1 MLLNPIDIAVLAATL
16 LSIVGYG
23 VWKTRKNDNLNDYL
37 RGGNSMKWATIG
49 LSVMAT
55 QASAITFLS
64 TPGQAWESG
73 MGFIQNYLGMPL
85 ALIVVSAFFIPMYY
99 KLKVYTAYEF
109 LENRFDLKTR
119 LLGAILFLIQRGL
132 AAGITIYAPAIILST
147 VLGWNLSLT
156 ILVVGILVIIYTVSG
171 GAKAVGITQKHQMAV
186 IMTGMGAAFWFLLD
200 GMPETVGFTDALHIG
215 AALGK
220 TDAVDL
226 SFNLNERY
234 NVWSGIIGGLFL
246 SLSYF
251 GTDQSQVARYL
262 TGTNIK
268 ESRVGMMFNAV
279 LKIPMQFFILLT
291 GVMVFVFYIF
301 SPGPY
306 YFKQAGLDQLA
317 TTAEGKNIVDSF
329 DSQWKQL
336 HAEREKASLTYLQA
350 IQLADDALIS
360 QTKADLQLAE
370 TNVIELRNAVKQQLV
385 QADEDYETKDSDYVF
400 IRFILEHLPTGFVGL
415 LLAVI
420 FSAAMSSTSS
430 ELNALGSTSCVDIY
444 HRLFNKEST
453 DASKVLAGKFFT
465 LLWGVIAIGFALYAN
480 LLENLIEAVNILGS
494 IFYGVI
500 LGIFLVAF
508 FFKKVAG
515 NAVFVGALLSQSLVL
530 ILFFTVD
537 IGYLWY
543 NAIGCF
549 GVIIISTILQL
560 FNKDNAN
567 ALPIFES

>member
-16 LSIVGYG
+16 LSIVAYG
-23 VWKTRKNDNLNDYL
+23 AWKTRKNDNLNDYL

-109 LENRFDLKTR
+109 LESRFDLKTR
-119 LLGAILFLIQRGL
+119 LLGAILFLVQRGL

-200 GMPETVGFTDALHIG
+200 GLPESVGFTDALHIG

-220 TDAVDL
+220 TEAVDL
-226 SFNLNERY
+226 SLNLNERY

-317 TTAEGKNIVDSF
+317 TTERGKTIVQGF

-350 IQLADDALIS
+350 IDLADDALIQ

-370 TNVIELRNAVKQQLV
+370 TNVGELRKAVKQQLV
-385 QADEDYETKDSDYVF
+385 AADETYETKDSDYVF

-465 LLWGVIAIGFALYAN
+465 LLWGIIAIGFALYAN

-515 NAVFVGALLSQSLVL
+515 NAVFMGAVVSQGIVLVL
-530 ILFFTVD
+530 FFSID

-549 GVIIISTILQL
+549 GVIILASIIQL
-560 FNKDNAN
+560 FTKNEAN
-567 ALPIFES
+567 ALPVFES

>member
-1 MLLNPIDIAVLAATL
+1 MILNPIDLLVLAGTL
-16 LSIVGYG
+16 IAIVAFGYF
-23 VWKTRKNDNLNDYL
+23 KSRKNSTLDDYL

-73 MGFIQNYLGMPL
+73 MGFVQNYLGMPI
-85 ALIVVSAFFIPMYY
+85 ALIIVSAFFIPMYY

-147 VLGWNLSLT
+147 VLGWNLQLT

-171 GAKAVGITQKHQMAV
+171 GAKAVGITQKYQMAV
-186 IMTGMGAAFWFLLD
+186 IMTGMAAAFWFLVD
-200 GMPETVGFTDALHIG
+200 GLPSEVPFTDALKIG
-215 AALGK
+215 SALGK

-251 GTDQSQVARYL
+251 GTDQSQVGRYL
-262 TGTNIK
+262 TGTNIQ
-268 ESRVGMMFNAV
+268 ESRIGMMFNAV
-279 LKIPMQFFILLT
+279 LKIPMQFFILLC

-306 YFKQAGLDQLA
+306 YFKEVGLEQLA
-317 TTAEGKNIVDSF
+317 NQPNGKVLVQDFESRW
-329 DSQWKQL
+329 Q
-336 HAEREKASLTYLQA
+336 
-350 IQLADDALIS
+350 
-360 QTKADLQLAE
+360 DLQLARKIASLE
-370 TNVIELRNAVKQQLV
+370 YVESLRSQDDEKIQQTRMQLQLSEQNVQSLRTEVKAALV
-385 QADEDYETKDSDYVF
+385 SVDPEYETKDSDYVF
-400 IRFILEHLPTGFVGL
+400 IRFILEELPTGFVGL

-430 ELNALGSTSCVDIY
+430 ELNALGSTTVVDLY
-444 HRLFNKEST
+444 HRLKPEKELS
-453 DASKVLAGKFFT
+453 DQSRVFAGKAFT
-465 LLWGVIAIGFALYAN
+465 FLWGIIAVGFALYAN

-494 IFYGVI
+494 LFYGVI

-508 FFKKVAG
+508 LLKKIRG
-515 NAVFVGALLSQSLVL
+515 NAVFFGALFAQSIVL
-530 ILFFTVD
+530 ALFFTVE

-549 GVIIISTILQL
+549 GVIGLSYL
-560 FNKDNAN
+560 FQ
-567 ALPIFES
+567 FFSSE